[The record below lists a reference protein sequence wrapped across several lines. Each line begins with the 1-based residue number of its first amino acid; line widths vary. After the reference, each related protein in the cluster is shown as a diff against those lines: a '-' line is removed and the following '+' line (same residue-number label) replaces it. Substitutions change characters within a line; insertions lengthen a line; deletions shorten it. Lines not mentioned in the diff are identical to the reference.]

1 MADRILLIGCGIF
14 RGAFE
19 LLPAELRGR
28 FEPVFLESMLH
39 MRPGELDER
48 LGAILRGCAGPAL
61 LLYGDCSPHMRE
73 YAAERGRAR
82 TIGANCARI
91 FLGEERF
98 VALRRSGAFFLLPE
112 WTCRWE
118 RVFKVELGLSDPDL
132 ARDFMRD
139 SADRLVYL
147 DTGEAPVPDPVLSQ
161 ASNFLG
167 LPVEVDPTG
176 TPFLEAALREALGRL
191 DADGR

>member
-1 MADRILLIGCGIF
+1 VADRILLIGCGIF
-14 RGAFE
+14 RGGFD

-39 MRPGELDER
+39 MRPAELDER
-48 LGAILRGCAGPAL
+48 LGAVLSGRAGPAL
-61 LLYGDCSPHMRE
+61 ILYGDCSPHMRE
-73 YAAERGRAR
+73 HAAGTGRAR

-91 FLGEERF
+91 FLGEGRYA
-98 VALRRSGAFFLLPE
+98 ALRRSGAFFLLPE
-112 WTCRWE
+112 WTGRWE

-132 ARDFMRD
+132 ARDFMRE
-139 SADRLVYL
+139 SAERLLYL
-147 DTGEAPVPDPVLSQ
+147 DTGEAPVPEPVLAE
-161 ASNFLG
+161 ASGFLG